1 MPNSKVTRSFK
12 ASGMKGSN
20 EVKVTPGGSDSIF
33 GWPVNKSMSSD
44 KKDPI
49 SDCDMA
55 AFQMLNKVGTKKGR
69 GRK

>member
-1 MPNSKVTRSFK
+1 MPNLRTRHSSLSK
-12 ASGMKGSN
+12 SN
-20 EVKVTPGGSDSIF
+20 REVKLAPCSPGGSDSIF
-33 GWPVNKSMSSD
+33 GWQVSKGMASD